1 MIDEEGYRPNVGIII
16 TNGAGQLFWARRIG
30 EDAWQF
36 PQGGIQRNETP
47 EQALFRELREE
58 IGLEPDDV
66 EVLGCTRQWLRYRL
80 PQRYIRRG
88 RKPVCIGQKQVWF
101 LLRLVSSEEQV
112 SLDHS
117 GEPEFDHW
125 RWINYWEPARQVIS
139 FKRRV
144 YERALAELEPLM
156 AGLRRAET
164 AG

>member
-58 IGLEPDDV
+58 IGLHPDDV

-101 LLRLVSSEEQV
+101 LLRLVGSEEQV
-112 SLDHS
+112 SLNHS

-125 RWINYWEPARQVIS
+125 RWISYWEPARQVIS

-156 AGLRRAET
+156 VELAAESAG
-164 AG
+164 

>member
-58 IGLEPDDV
+58 IGLHPDDV

-101 LLRLVSSEEQV
+101 LLRLVGSEEQV
-112 SLDHS
+112 SLNHS

-125 RWINYWEPARQVIS
+125 RWISYWEPARQVIS

-156 AGLRRAET
+156 AELAAES